1 MNLDS
6 SADPKVSLRARF
18 RTATREAIL
27 EAAAG
32 LLGSDGGAQTRMEDI
47 AARAGV
53 AVGTVYN
60 YFEDRKALVSA
71 LLESRTRS
79 LLDELD
85 AGAAP
90 ARKSSAP
97 GVGAPAPEVFHAEL
111 IHFVEALS
119 RHVESNRFLFNV
131 LQDEVGQRGL
141 DAKAATRKQTFL
153 DELLGRAE
161 HLMEQGMKSKVLR
174 KADPSL
180 YAAILVGM
188 MRGVALS
195 SLSARTPLTGKGAD
209 IVNLFMRGAAR

>member
-1 MNLDS
+1 MRI
-6 SADPKVSLRARF
+6 ALRHLVDRRVARTF
-18 RTATREAIL
+18 LGHDIGGKQRIEVIESDAERTVLVGEAIEVFL
-27 EAAAG
+27 E
-32 LLGSDGGAQTRMEDI
+32 I
-47 AARAGV
+47 
-53 AVGTVYN
+53 
-60 YFEDRKALVSA
+60 EDRQFG
-71 LLESRTRS
+71 ET
-79 LLDELD
+79 
-85 AGAAP
+85 
-90 ARKSSAP
+90 
-97 GVGAPAPEVFHAEL
+97 
-111 IHFVEALS
+111 
-119 RHVESNRFLFNV
+119 V

>member
-6 SADPKVSLRARF
+6 STDQKVSLRIKF

-27 EAAAG
+27 EAAAD
-32 LLGSDGGAQTRMEDI
+32 LLGSDGGVQTRMEDI

-60 YFEDRKALVSA
+60 YFEDRKALVSV

-79 LLDELD
+79 LLEELD
-85 AGAAP
+85 GGGHPGA
-90 ARKSSAP
+90 KSP
-97 GVGAPAPEVFHAEL
+97 GTSGDAAHVFHTEL
-111 IHFVEALS
+111 THFVGALS

-141 DAKAATRKQTFL
+141 DAKAATRKQTLL
-153 DELLGRAE
+153 DELLERAE
-161 HLMEQGMKSKVLR
+161 RIMEKGMKSKVL
-174 KADPSL
+174 KKGDPAL
-180 YAAILVGM
+180 YAAIFVGM

-195 SLSARTPLTGKGAD
+195 SLTTRQPLAVRAGD
-209 IVNLFMRGAAR
+209 LVDLFLRGAAR